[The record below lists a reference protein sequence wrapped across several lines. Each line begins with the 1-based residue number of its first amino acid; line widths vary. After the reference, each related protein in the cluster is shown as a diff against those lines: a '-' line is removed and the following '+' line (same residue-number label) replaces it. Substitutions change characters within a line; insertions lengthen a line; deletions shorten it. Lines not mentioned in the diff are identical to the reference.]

1 MRSGDDSGGVST
13 LTVRSSD
20 PSGNASTATTR
31 VTVAH

>member
-1 MRSGDDSGGVST
+1 MRSGDGSGRLYT